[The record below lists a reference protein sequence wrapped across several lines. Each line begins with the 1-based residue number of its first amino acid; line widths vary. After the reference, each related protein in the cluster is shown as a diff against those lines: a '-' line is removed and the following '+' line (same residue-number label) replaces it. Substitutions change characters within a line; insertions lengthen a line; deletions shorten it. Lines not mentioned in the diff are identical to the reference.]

1 MLSNRIL
8 FISDL
13 HLEESRPDIARTLL
27 QFLDVNSGHCD
38 ALYILG
44 DLFETWIGTNDEE
57 SILIDEIA
65 SALNRFHITGPS
77 IYLMHGN
84 RDFLMGNIFANR
96 CGAELIEGPCTLYTE
111 AGPYRSTAWR
121 YTVY

>member
-1 MLSNRIL
+1 MSNRIL

-44 DLFETWIGTNDEE
+44 DLFETWIGDDEE

-65 SALNRFHITGPS
+65 SALNRFHI
-77 IYLMHGN
+77 
-84 RDFLMGNIFANR
+84 
-96 CGAELIEGPCTLYTE
+96 
-111 AGPYRSTAWR
+111 AG
-121 YTVY
+121 